1 MTCAEIREQF
11 SGRLDLALSE
21 EEHELLAEHLATCPE
36 CRREWGR
43 FAATVSLLRSVEPV
57 RAPAGFVDRVLAA
70 SRPEPWYRRLT
81 RGLLVPWP
89 VKLPLEAAALVM
101 VAGLAVLIFQHSSEL
116 RQMAYAPEPTTA
128 HAPPTTAYAPE
139 PATASAPEPK
149 TAPASPPATAPPPDS
164 RALSL
169 AKQKGESATGS
180 KDALAEAKAPTDK
193 NERAA
198 PRSVDEASRLA
209 SPPPRARQ
217 EPADQALLMR
227 PQQYSQSA
235 EPPQRP
241 AATAPAI
248 AGITPAPSSAERRGS
263 RADNAAKEAERDDA
277 QVRRLAVRVPPNL
290 EMRLAVGDRAVAER
304 EVGAIVERLGGALV
318 AGPAP
323 AMLEIM
329 VPRDTLGALTG
340 ELARLGTLRIVGQPA
355 DLPDSVRINLQLTD

>member
-116 RQMAYAPEPTTA
+116 RQMAYVPEPTTA

-180 KDALAEAKAPTDK
+180 KDAPAEVKAPPDK
-193 NERAA
+193 HERAA
-198 PRSVDEASRLA
+198 
-209 SPPPRARQ
+209 
-217 EPADQALLMR
+217 
-227 PQQYSQSA
+227 QSA
-235 EPPQRP
+235 EPPQGP